1 MLSDIEETLL
11 QPVELFVSAQ
21 LKKNKYENVLQHLDN
36 GIILFN
42 CEGQITFANSLIAS
56 LLRLQPQEMIGCT
69 IRQLLTP
76 SHLRRSEWK
85 WLFQVYREIMH
96 KHKTR
101 FEIRDDYGKYWMVS
115 VTYTEDL
122 DGDLLISFKDISDYK
137 QIEQTASHNDKLAIL
152 GKISAA
158 IAHEIRN
165 PLTAIRGFIQLL
177 RPHLLQLGKDE
188 YARIILMEIDRTN
201 DIIHE
206 FLNSSKPSSPSTP
219 EKAVLRV
226 TSLLRQT
233 VLLTE
238 SEALM
243 KDCEISLQSEQEEMM
258 ISIDAK
264 QIKQVFL
271 NLIKNAM
278 DAIEEIEGRKG
289 EIQIQAKSEGAN
301 AVISIR
307 DNGSGMEQARLK
319 RLSDP
324 FFTTKEKGT
333 GLGLS
338 ESYRIIQNHGGSI
351 KVESSIGVGT
361 TFIISLPLAN

>member
-1 MLSDIEETLL
+1 MLSEIEETLL
-11 QPVELFVSAQ
+11 QPVEMFESAQ
-21 LKKNKYENVLQHLDN
+21 LVKNKYENVLQHMDN

-42 CEGQITFANSLIAS
+42 CEGQVSFANSQMANILELSSRQTLIGS
-56 LLRLQPQEMIGCT
+56 NLLRL
-69 IRQLLTP
+69 
-76 SHLRRSEWK
+76 LRHPYLGRDKRKRIISI
-85 WLFQVYREIMH
+85 YREIIC
-96 KHKTR
+96 KHKKQLEMTD
-101 FEIRDDYGKYWMVS
+101 EYGRVWLVS
-115 VTYTEDL
+115 ATYGDQL
-122 DGDLLISFKDISDYK
+122 DGDLLLSFKDISYFK
-137 QIEQTASHNDKLAIL
+137 EIERTAYHNDKMAVL

-177 RPHLLQLGKDE
+177 RPHLIQLGKEE
-188 YARIILMEIDRTN
+188 YARIILTEIDRTN
-201 DIIHE
+201 DIIYE
-206 FLNSSKPSSPSTP
+206 FLNSSKPSAP

-226 TSLLRQT
+226 SSLLRQA

-243 KDCEISLQSEQEEMM
+243 KGCEISFESEQEEML

-264 QIKQVFL
+264 QIKQVLL

-278 DAIEEIEGRKG
+278 DAIEEISGRRG
-289 EIQIQAKSEGAN
+289 EIHIDAKSDGTN
-301 AVISIR
+301 AIISIR
-307 DNGSGMEQARLK
+307 DNGSGMEQASLN

-338 ESYRIIQNHGGSI
+338 ESYRIIKNHGGSI
-351 KVESSIGVGT
+351 EVESSIGKGT
-361 TFIISLPLAN
+361 TFMISLPLAH

>member
-11 QPVELFVSAQ
+11 QPVELFVAAQ

-36 GIILFN
+36 GIVLFN
-42 CEGQITFANSLIAS
+42 CDGQITFANSLMAS
-56 LLRLQPQEMIGCT
+56 LLELRAQDMIGCN
-69 IRQLLTP
+69 IRQLIALP
-76 SHLRRSEWK
+76 QLRRSKWK
-85 WLFQVYREIMH
+85 WILQVYREMMH
-96 KHKTR
+96 NHKTK
-101 FEIRDDYGKYWMVS
+101 FEIRDDYGKYWMVL
-115 VTYTEDL
+115 VTYAEDL

-137 QIEQTASHNDKLAIL
+137 RIEETASQNDKLAIL

-206 FLNSSKPSSPSTP
+206 FLNSSKPSAP
-219 EKAVLRV
+219 EKAVLRLS
-226 TSLLRQT
+226 SLLRQT

-243 KDCEISLQSEQEEMM
+243 KDCEISLQSEQEEML
-258 ISIDAK
+258 IAIDAK
-264 QIKQVFL
+264 QMKQVFL
-271 NLIKNAM
+271 NLIKNAL
-278 DAIEEIEGRKG
+278 DAIEEIDGRKG
-289 EIQIQAKSEGAN
+289 EIHIRAKSEGSN
-301 AVISIR
+301 AIISIR
-307 DNGSGMEQARLK
+307 DNGSGMEQASLK
-319 RLSDP
+319 RLADP

-338 ESYRIIQNHGGSI
+338 ESYRIIKNHGGSI
-351 KVESSIGVGT
+351 QVESSIGVGT

>member
-11 QPVELFVSAQ
+11 QPVEFFRSAPP
-21 LKKNKYENVLQHLDN
+21 KKNKYERVLHHLDHA
-36 GIILFN
+36 IILIN
-42 CEGQITFANSLIAS
+42 CEGQITFANSLMAAI
-56 LLRLQPQEMIGCT
+56 LELQPQTLEDCS
-69 IRQLLTP
+69 IRQLLTLP
-76 SHLRRSEWK
+76 FMGRSKRK
-85 WLFQVYREIMH
+85 WTLQIYREVMQQ
-96 KHKTR
+96 HKTK
-101 FEIRDDYGKYWMVS
+101 FELADEYGRYWMIS

-122 DGDLLISFKDISDYK
+122 DGDLLLSFKDISDYK
-137 QIEQTASHNDKLAIL
+137 KIEQTASHNDKLAIL

-177 RPHLLQLGKDE
+177 RPHLMQLGKDE

-206 FLNSSKPSSPSTP
+206 FLDSSKPSAP

-226 TSLLRQT
+226 SSLLRQT

-243 KDCEISLQSEQEEMM
+243 KDCEISLQSEADEML

-264 QIKQVFL
+264 QIKQVLL
-271 NLIKNAM
+271 NLIKNGM
-278 DAIEEIEGRKG
+278 DAIEEISGRKG
-289 EIQIQAKSEGAN
+289 EIHIQAKSEGRN
-301 AVISIR
+301 AVISIS
-307 DNGSGMEQARLK
+307 DNGSGMEQARIK

-338 ESYRIIQNHGGSI
+338 ESYRIIKDHGGSI
-351 KVESSIGVGT
+351 NVESSIGIGT
-361 TFIISLPLAN
+361 TFKISLPLAN